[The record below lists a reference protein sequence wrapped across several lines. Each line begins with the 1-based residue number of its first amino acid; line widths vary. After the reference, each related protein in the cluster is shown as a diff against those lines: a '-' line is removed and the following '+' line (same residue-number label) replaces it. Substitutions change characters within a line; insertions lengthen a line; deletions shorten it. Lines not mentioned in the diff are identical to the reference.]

1 MSIALAPLKNFL
13 KGRAPLASFAFVT
26 TLGLAAWAESK
37 FAVVDLQRAMM
48 ETEDGLRMQAN
59 LKKLF
64 DSKQQTLETK
74 QAELDRE
81 RADIEKQESV
91 ISQDALRKRAEAWQ
105 REVVAL
111 QQMSVTYNQE
121 MQAKQGELTKPI
133 YEKTSQ
139 IIRRLATNEGYDLVV
154 DRMAVAYVRSD
165 LDLTDRVITMYN
177 GGVAPSAAGDKPAP
191 TAAPKAVAPAPAAP
205 AAPKK

>member
-1 MSIALAPLKNFL
+1 MSNALRFL
-13 KGRAPLASFAFVT
+13 KGRAPLASFAFIT

-74 QAELDRE
+74 QTELDRE

-91 ISQDALRKRAEAWQ
+91 ISQDALRKRAN
-105 REVVAL
+105 R
-111 QQMSVTYNQE
+111 
-121 MQAKQGELTKPI
+121 
-133 YEKTSQ
+133 
-139 IIRRLATNEGYDLVV
+139 
-154 DRMAVAYVRSD
+154 
-165 LDLTDRVITMYN
+165 
-177 GGVAPSAAGDKPAP
+177 
-191 TAAPKAVAPAPAAP
+191 
-205 AAPKK
+205 